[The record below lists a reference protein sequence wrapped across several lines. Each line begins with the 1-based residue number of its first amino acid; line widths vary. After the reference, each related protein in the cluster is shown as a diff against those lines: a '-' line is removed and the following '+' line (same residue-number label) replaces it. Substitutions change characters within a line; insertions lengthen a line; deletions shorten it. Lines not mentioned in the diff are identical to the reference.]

1 MKNSRK
7 YSVILPTYN
16 ERDNLP
22 LIVWLL
28 NKTFND
34 EKLNYEIVIVED
46 NSPDGT
52 LEVAEKLQALYGT
65 AHIIILSRP
74 GKLGL
79 GSAYIDGLTKCSGD
93 FIFLMDADMSHHPK
107 HIPEFIKKQK
117 EKDYDIVSGTRY
129 SKGGG
134 IAGWDT
140 KRVITSRGANLLSN
154 LLLNPGVSDLTGSYR
169 LYKKHVLADVMK
181 SVVGRTYVFQ
191 MEVMV
196 RALNKGYSVGET
208 PIIFVDRI
216 YGESKLGA
224 NEVATFA
231 KGLWTLFMDV

>member
-1 MKNSRK
+1 MTNSNK

-22 LIVWLL
+22 LIIWLL
-28 NKTFND
+28 NKTFTE
-34 EKLNYEIVIVED
+34 EKLNYEVVIVED

-52 LEVAEKLQALYGT
+52 QLVAEQLQALYGT
-65 AHIIILSRP
+65 SHIIILSRA

-79 GSAYIDGLTKCSGD
+79 GSAYIDGLTKCTGD

-107 HIPEFIKKQK
+107 HIPEFIRKQK
-117 EKDYDIVSGTRY
+117 EQDYDIVTGTRY
-129 SKGGG
+129 ASGGG

-169 LYKKHVLADVMK
+169 LYKKTVLADVMK

-191 MEVMV
+191 MEVIV
-196 RALNKGYSVGET
+196 RALHKGYTIGET

-224 NEVATFA
+224 NEIVAFA